1 MGLLL
6 SQCLETGGKRDT
18 NGQVQAPFA
27 GVGSVAG
34 VLASFF
40 LALSLAFPAKLGFP
54 GFWLSLRGPG
64 PGESPQAGLERNCQP
79 ETTREPLSLKT
90 GREKGRKH
98 PEKDVLLSSPGKASP
113 AQCIRMTEAG
123 QRGTFAGHLVLR

>member
-1 MGLLL
+1 MGFLL

-40 LALSLAFPAKLGFP
+40 LSLPLAFPAKLGFP
-54 GFWLSLRGPG
+54 GFWLSLRGLSAS
-64 PGESPQAGLERNCQP
+64 ESPQAGLERNCQP
-79 ETTREPLSLKT
+79 ETTREPPSLKT
-90 GREKGRKH
+90 GGEKGRKH
-98 PEKDVLLSSPGKASP
+98 PEKDVLLSSPGKALPDQS
-113 AQCIRMTEAG
+113 IRMMEAG
-123 QRGTFAGHLVLR
+123 RRGTFTGHLVLR